1 MAQADAPL
9 HYPWSANVIGL
20 LNRQIHRGEAR
31 PILHMHGLVRGDL
44 RSCGDS
50 QRYWIGLR
58 RDSLADHGRF
68 RELCCFWPPSSR
80 PCSQPFGFR
89 CVDSQEPHAKPSAG
103 VVADVDGV
111 AVDDFKT
118 VAVTATGSAAAV
130 GDAIRTVTTIDAL
143 ET

>member
-1 MAQADAPL
+1 
-9 HYPWSANVIGL
+9 
-20 LNRQIHRGEAR
+20 
-31 PILHMHGLVRGDL
+31 
-44 RSCGDS
+44 
-50 QRYWIGLR
+50 LR